1 MENVLVTKK
10 LLFDQLKQADIRR
23 DDTVLIH
30 SSMKAFGYYEG
41 GMEKLIDALKEYLSD
56 GLLLIPTHTWATVNK
71 NRPVFDVINA
81 LPCTG
86 LLPRTAVQA
95 AAKGKG
101 VRSFHP
107 THSVVAFGKEAKK
120 FVAGEETISTPTPLN
135 GCYGKLIEKN
145 AAILLVGVNNT
156 SNTFFHCLEEIA
168 GVPCRISEKTVDFF
182 DYDERTDVATPHPMP
197 TIGCPY
203 DKDVSKHFSELD
215 DILTAA
221 GAQKTCVIGNAPTIL
236 VRAGDASKV
245 LLPIMRSA
253 AENGEDYLLPAAYK
267 RYKRSLKYRLKKL
280 FRL

>member
-1 MENVLVTKK
+1 METILKSK
-10 LLFDQLKQADIRR
+10 LITQLEHAGIRHY
-23 DDTVLIH
+23 DTVLIH
-30 SSMKAFGYYEG
+30 SSMKAFGYYESG
-41 GMEKLIDALKEYLSD
+41 VKGLIEDLTAYLSD
-56 GLLLIPTHTWATVNK
+56 GLLLIPAHTWATVGRRN
-71 NRPVFDVINA
+71 PVFDVINA
-81 LPCTG
+81 VPCTG
-86 LLPRTAVQA
+86 LLSRTAVKA

-267 RYKRSLKYRLKKL
+267 RYKRSPKYRLKKL

>member
-1 MENVLVTKK
+1 METILKSK
-10 LLFDQLKQADIRR
+10 LITQLEHAGIRR

-30 SSMKAFGYYEG
+30 SSMKSFGYYKSG
-41 GMEKLIDALKEYLSD
+41 VKGLIEDLTAYLSD
-56 GLLLIPTHTWATVNK
+56 GLLLIPAHTWATVGRRN
-71 NRPVFDVINA
+71 PVFDVINA
-81 LPCTG
+81 VPCTG

>member
-1 MENVLVTKK
+1 METISKK
-10 LLFDQLKQADIRR
+10 ALFSQLEQAGIRR

-86 LLPRTAVQA
+86 LLPRTAVKA
-95 AAKGKG
+95 AAEGKG
-101 VRSFHP
+101 VRSLHP
-107 THSVVAFGKEAKK
+107 THSIVVFGKNAEE
-120 FVAGEETISTPTPLN
+120 FVAGEDDLSSPMPRN
-135 GCYGKLIEKN
+135 GCYGKLIDKN
-145 AAILLVGVNNT
+145 AAILLVGVNNN

-168 GVPCRISEKTVDFF
+168 GVPCRLSSKTTPFI
-182 DYDERTDVATPHPMP
+182 DYDAKTGLSFPHPMT

-236 VRAGDASKV
+236 VRAGDTSKV

-253 AENGEDYLLPAAYK
+253 AEKDEDYLLPDSYK
-267 RYKRSLKYRLKKL
+267 RYKKSLKYRLKRL
-280 FRL
+280 FRK